1 MIYHGTIILKRKLFS
16 ILTRFNKLSSKNL
29 KIEPCQNLSH
39 AIYNIPLKF
48 NCLWMFNV
56 LMLTKKK
63 CWKLDKNEL
72 KEFFF
77 LLWQLT
83 FSDAMETSTSWDNSE
98 SLSTAL
104 SKFCK
109 LLELVTSFSDSS
121 FETFFF
127 GTEAVRLSF

>member
-56 LMLTKKK
+56 LMLTKNK
-63 CWKLDKNEL
+63 CWKLDKNDL
-72 KEFFF
+72 KDFFF
-77 LLWQLT
+77 FYFGNLPFLMPWKHQQVEITLSHYLQLYLSSVNYLNLLLHFLT
-83 FSDAMETSTSWDNSE
+83 VHLKHFS
-98 SLSTAL
+98 LVL
-104 SKFCK
+104 K
-109 LLELVTSFSDSS
+109 L
-121 FETFFF
+121 
-127 GTEAVRLSF
+127 